1 MQNFNILIVEG
12 NLREENQSFSK
23 VGIQTHTESL
33 IDSLNHFNHDL
44 NFDVINPSSDENINT
59 VVQKLSNYDGLIWG
73 GSSLNIYNN
82 TPEIKR
88 QIEFM
93 KECQKKVKNILA
105 ICWGMQ
111 VAVTAAGGQVKKAEK
126 SHIGIANEITLNK
139 DGLNHQIYKNKDKKF
154 NSPAFNFDEV
164 VKLPKN
170 GICLASNTI
179 NKVQSLHFTIG
190 ETQIW
195 GLQYHPEITYE
206 KMISLIEFRKDKL
219 IQNRKA
225 FRDEKEIEN
234 HISFIKDEISVS
246 NKPQRM
252 IELKNWLDNIN
263 TNRN

>member
-1 MQNFNILIVEG
+1 MSSVNLLIVEG
-12 NLREENQSFSK
+12 NLREENESFSN

-33 IDSLNHFNHDL
+33 KDSLDHFSTNL
-44 NFDVINPSSDENINT
+44 KYDVVNPSSDTNLNSVKE
-59 VVQKLSNYDGLIWG
+59 KLLKYDGLIWG
-73 GSSLNIYNN
+73 GSSLNIYND

-111 VAVTAAGGQVKKAEK
+111 VAVTAAGGEVKKAKK
-126 SHIGIANEITLNK
+126 SNIGITNEITLNNE
-139 DGLNHQIYKNKDKKF
+139 GIRHPIYREKNEKF

-164 VKLPKN
+164 VTLPKN
-170 GICLASNTI
+170 GVCLASNKI
-179 NKVQSLHFTIG
+179 NKIQSLFFKIG
-190 ETQIW
+190 DTKVW
-195 GLQYHPEITYE
+195 GLQYHPEITYQ

-225 FRDEKEIEN
+225 FNNEDEIKN

-246 NKPQRM
+246 NSTQRM

-263 TNRN
+263 TNQN

>member
-1 MQNFNILIVEG
+1 MSNLNILIVEG
-12 NLREENQSFSK
+12 NLKEENQNFSE

-33 IDSLNHFNHDL
+33 KDSLNHFTNNL
-44 NFDVINPSSDENINT
+44 NFDVVNPSSDENLSI
-59 VVQKLSNYDGLIWG
+59 VSEKLSNYDGLIWG
-73 GSSLNIYNN
+73 GSSLNIYND

-111 VAVTAAGGQVKKAEK
+111 VAVTAAGGEVRKAQK
-126 SHIGIANEITLNK
+126 SHIGIANEITLNHE
-139 DGLNHQIYKNKDKKF
+139 GLKNLIYKNKDQKF

-170 GICLASNTI
+170 GICLASN
-179 NKVQSLHFTIG
+179 KVNNIQSIYFTVG
-190 ETQIW
+190 DTKIW

-206 KMISLIEFRKDKL
+206 KMISLIEFRKDRL
-219 IQNRKA
+219 INNRKA
-225 FRDEKEIEN
+225 FKNEDEIKKQIL
-234 HISFIKDEISVS
+234 FIKDEIPVS
-246 NKPQRM
+246 NKAQRM

-263 TNRN
+263 YN